1 MSVSGIGSVNSY
13 IYNMKTGKLSTKDG
27 SEDEFVDYF
36 NGDLAGKD
44 STDLNGYDAH
54 RKRDIEAMIRM
65 FEMGLGKHLIEN
77 SEGDEI
83 EITDEVVDAATSVYS
98 INGEQVFTAYTALTY
113 SKAEEIDIFGTM
125 RQPFKTHHGTGYDP
139 LTNRLSIGVG
149 DVIDFGNGYRFT
161 VEEDRVVCTGF
172 RNDGSEEDTKARA
185 FASGL
190 EALIHFGDQQ
200 TFSERMYLFLST
212 DMVLEF
218 LNQMGVDTGREFI
231 INDTRCEVV
240 NGKVREVGNNY
251 LIPSSIREKALER
264 YEQQQ
269 YTPMNAW
276 TDWDERPDRRA

>member
-1 MSVSGIGSVNSY
+1 
-13 IYNMKTGKLSTKDG
+13 MKTGKLSTKDG

-54 RKRDIEAMIRM
+54 RKHDILAMVRM

-172 RNDGSEEDTKARA
+172 RNDGSEEDTKAQA

-200 TFSERMYLFLST
+200 TFSERMYVFLST

-218 LNQMGVDTGREFI
+218 LKQMGVDTGREFI

-251 LIPSSIREKALER
+251 LIPSSIRAKALER

-276 TDWDERPDRRA
+276 TDWDKRPNRKA